1 MNENNKKTLNTM
13 QLRVLLPSHELLEL
27 EAIKVILEAEDGSFC
42 LLPRHTDFVAALVPG
57 VLEAWDEQA
66 QVIFVA
72 VDEGILVKC
81 GRDVMVS
88 TLDGVYGAD
97 FEHLQELVEERF
109 VNLDEHAR
117 KARSALARLEAG
129 ALRGFRDLQGHAHD

>member
-1 MNENNKKTLNTM
+1 MA
-13 QLRVLLPSHELLEL
+13 RRS
-27 EAIKVILEAEDGSFC
+27 
-42 LLPRHTDFVAALVPG
+42 AALVPG

-66 QVIFVA
+66 QARFVA

-81 GRDVMVS
+81 GRDVMIS

-109 VNLDEHAR
+109 VDLSEHAR